1 MSTEEYQ
8 DLSIQEADSVVDERD
23 VEEHH
28 IHPARVLAG
37 LVAIPCL
44 VVSFIMGT
52 FSFLLPPAGDFVF
65 GVLAAL
71 GVILVIFRFMPW
83 ALRGLLGAAGL
94 ATVVAGLAMYALSWS
109 YGEPFYQAGVDVLNS
124 YTDPVERA
132 IWPDQ
137 ERSQAAQNSLATET
151 EAEMGRD
158 ILQFFGIVVVLF
170 AFFLLAVNVLVGFVT
185 GAARGGSRMNLAERV
200 GANIGAL
207 GFILFFLGVI
217 PELIIAEILSFEQE
231 SWRVVAN
238 ALVSG
243 SLSSLFGLPAE
254 RFLMA
259 VLAAAGSLGVVA
271 LWLGVTMLITGGS
284 RRRKIVLT
292 AVAAGIALFVL
303 SAVVALAIFMLG
315 CVAVTFVGGLIF
327 DSRSVPS
334 GSGGR
339 RGRGQEMVQ
348 TRYGPQPRR
357 RGGIF

>member
-1 MSTEEYQ
+1 MSAEEYR
-8 DLSIQEADSVVDERD
+8 DLSIEEADSAFG
-23 VEEHH
+23 EEAASEHDT
-28 IHPARVLAG
+28 HPVRVFAG
-37 LVAIPCL
+37 FLAIPCL
-44 VVSFIMGT
+44 VLSFIMAI
-52 FSFLLPPAGDFVF
+52 FLFLLPPVGDFVF

-83 ALRGLLGAAGL
+83 ALRGLLGVAGL
-94 ATVVAGLAMYALSWS
+94 AAVVAGLTMYALGWS
-109 YGEPFYQAGVDVLNS
+109 HGEPFYQAGVEVLNA
-124 YTDPVERA
+124 YTDPVERE
-132 IWPDQ
+132 IWPDH
-137 ERSQAAQNSLATET
+137 ERSRAAQGRLAVET
-151 EAEMGRD
+151 EADMGRD

-170 AFFLLAVNVLVGFVT
+170 GFFLLAVSVLVGFVT

-207 GFILFFLGVI
+207 GFILLFLGAI
-217 PELIIAEILSFEQE
+217 PEVIIAELLSFEQE
-231 SWRVVAN
+231 SWRIVAN

-254 RFLMA
+254 RLLMA
-259 VLAAAGSLGVVA
+259 VLAAAGSLGVVM
-271 LWLGVTMLITGGS
+271 LWLGVTMLIMGGS

-327 DSRSVPS
+327 DGRPVTTGGGDS
-334 GSGGR
+334 SGG
-339 RGRGQEMVQ
+339 GQEMVQ

-357 RGGIF
+357 